1 MEKRIITLN
10 SQTAAIRAHRAL
22 ASCGIRAKVVRL
34 SPSQS
39 RRGCGHGVETD
50 ARDIKA
56 ATSCLYYSGINYSD
70 VI

>member
-10 SQTAAIRAHRAL
+10 SQTSAIRAHRAL
-22 ASCGIRAKVVRL
+22 TSNGIRAKVVRL

-39 RRGCGHGVETD
+39 KRGCGHGVEVSASD
-50 ARDIKA
+50 LKA